1 MDYFDNNNNNI
12 IVKSKYDVEYY
23 YYYCLICSTL
33 IFFMLWL
40 LTFAYVF
47 IGAIDNEK
55 RIFIYIF
62 DNLRIPVSLILF
74 LISSIFSVIYCKLLN
89 YEKNNNSKKEDSVK
103 NIMDE
108 LNKSETVVNSQDE
121 IEL

>member
-1 MDYFDNNNNNI
+1 MEYFNNNNDNI
-12 IVKSKYDVEYY
+12 IVKSKYDEEYY
-23 YYYCLICSTL
+23 YYYCLIGSTL

-55 RIFIYIF
+55 RVFININ
-62 DNLRIPVSLILF
+62 DNIRIPVSLILF
-74 LISSIFSVIYCKLLN
+74 LTSCIFSVIYCKLLN
-89 YEKNNNSKKEDSVK
+89 YEQNNNKKEDSIK

>member
-1 MDYFDNNNNNI
+1 MEYFNNNNDNI
-12 IVKSKYDVEYY
+12 IVKSKYDEEYY
-23 YYYCLICSTL
+23 YYYCLIGSTL

-55 RIFIYIF
+55 RVFINID
-62 DNLRIPVSLILF
+62 DNIRIPVSLILF